1 MNKKVLSITL
11 TLCMVLLT
19 GASGRAAEPN
29 SSNLL
34 NSKVQILKEM
44 NNLSG
49 NKLKTY
55 FDETQGKVFLSG
67 SLSSKAMTSE
77 KDVLKFVSENKAIFG
92 LDKAEGNFKV
102 TKTEKDSLGFTHVT
116 LAQLIDGLP
125 IKDKEITIHY
135 DKNGIIKNITA
146 DVEKNIK
153 SFTSVKR
160 NEITKEE
167 AIKIAEKEVNYT
179 KLAYE
184 PKVNLIAYLKDGK
197 AYKTY
202 KVNVKVSEPQILN
215 YDFYV
220 DVSSGNI
227 IDKEDRIRYDGPSTG
242 SGTAVDGSTKPINLY
257 LSGSSYQMK
266 DTTKPMTGQIVTY
279 TANNQ
284 ETQPGNM
291 VTNTTNTFTTE
302 SYKAAVSAHY
312 YGGVVYDFY
321 KNLFNRNSLDNN
333 GMGLISTVHYGNSY
347 NNAFWD
353 GTQMVY
359 GDGDGTEFTYFSGDL
374 DVVGHEMTHGVTE
387 HTANLNYSNQSGA
400 LNESMSDVLGVLVQT
415 YDKYNVKNGGTWTF
429 NSSDWVVGDGIY
441 TPGTPGDA
449 LRSLANPTLY
459 NQPDNMND
467 YVNTSSDSGGV
478 HTNSGIPNKAGY
490 LLAQSIGCAEAA
502 QIYYRA
508 LTVYMTSTTD
518 FQGARNALVQ
528 AATDLYGAGSAEV
541 TAVNTAYNTIGV
553 GGSTPVTD
561 PYEPNDTLSTAY
573 AITKGTVYNA
583 YISSSTDVD
592 YYKFT
597 QSSTGYI
604 NISLTNLPKDYDLY
618 LYNSSGTQVAKS
630 TKGGTSSE
638 SIKYNATRT
647 GTYYVKIIGYN
658 GNYSTST
665 KYALK
670 VY

>member
-11 TLCMVLLT
+11 TLCMILLT

-29 SSNLL
+29 SSSLQ

-44 NNLSG
+44 NNLSK
-49 NKLKTY
+49 NNLKAF
-55 FDETQGKVFLSG
+55 FDNSGKVFLSG

-77 KDVLKFVSENKAIFG
+77 KDALNFVLENKAIFG
-92 LDKAEGNFKV
+92 LDNAEGNFKV
-102 TKTEKDSLGFTHVT
+102 TKTEKDSLGYTHVT

-125 IKDKEITIHY
+125 VKDKEITIHY

-160 NEITKEE
+160 SEITKEE
-167 AIKIAEKEVNYT
+167 AIKIAEKEVTYT

-202 KVNVKVSEPQILN
+202 KVNIKVSEPQILN
-215 YDFYV
+215 YNFYV
-220 DVSSGNI
+220 DVSLGNI
-227 IDKEDRIRYDGPSTG
+227 IDKEDMIRYDGPSTG
-242 SGTAVDGSTKPINLY
+242 SGTAVDGSTKPLNLY

-284 ETQPGNM
+284 ETQPGSM
-291 VTNTTNTFTTE
+291 VTNSSSTFNTE

-333 GMGLISTVHYGNSY
+333 GMGLTSTVHYGNSY

-359 GDGDGTEFTYFSGDL
+359 GDGDGTQFTYFSGDL
-374 DVVGHEMTHGVTE
+374 DVVAHEMTHGVTE
-387 HTANLNYSNQSGA
+387 HTANLNYSYQSGA
-400 LNESMSDVLGVLVQT
+400 LNESMSDILGVLVQT

-429 NSSDWVVGDGIY
+429 NSADWVVGDGIY

-467 YVNTSSDSGGV
+467 YVNTSSDNGGV
-478 HTNSGIPNKAGY
+478 HTNSGIPNKGGY
-490 LLAQSIGCAEAA
+490 LIAQSIGCAEAA

-528 AATDLYGAGSAEV
+528 AATDLYGATSAEV

-561 PYEPNDTLSTAY
+561 PYEPNDTLNAAY

-604 NISLTNLPKDYDLY
+604 NVSLTNLPKDYDVY

-638 SIKYNATRT
+638 SIRYNATRT